1 MLNIAKISGL
11 CYFQYMPKTEK
22 RDTNFFI
29 SRYFLII
36 IALFLF
42 VLILSF
48 FFGDSGII
56 EIVRAQKKI
65 ENLENRIKN
74 LEIKKAKLEK
84 EIKELKNNPLALEKR
99 AREKLWLMKKN
110 EKVIVII
117 KNKKKK

>member
-1 MLNIAKISGL
+1 
-11 CYFQYMPKTEK
+11 MPKTEK
-22 RDTNFFI
+22 KDTNFLI
-29 SRYFLII
+29 SKYFLII

-65 ENLENRIKN
+65 ENLENKIES
-74 LEIKKAKLEK
+74 LEIEKAKLEN
-84 EIKELKNNPLALEKR
+84 EIEDLKNNPLALEKR

-110 EKVIVII
+110 EKVIVIV
-117 KNKKKK
+117 KDKKKKSEDEWMGR

>member
-1 MLNIAKISGL
+1 
-11 CYFQYMPKTEK
+11 MPKTEK
-22 RDTNFFI
+22 KDTNFLI
-29 SRYFLII
+29 SKYFLII

-65 ENLENRIKN
+65 ENLENKIES
-74 LEIKKAKLEK
+74 LEIEKAKLEN
-84 EIKELKNNPLALEKR
+84 EIEELKNNPLALEKR

-110 EKVIVII
+110 EKVIVIV
-117 KNKKKK
+117 KDKKKKK